1 MKTLDGILYRFRG
14 YVLGALAIAL
24 CILPARQIE
33 IACAPDAPTTT
44 AFILCLAGIL
54 LRIKTRQ
61 FIGEHTRGSIHAA
74 DILVKAGPYA
84 CTRHPLYISNTLIA
98 LSAILF
104 HLGIAPV
111 AIPFALV
118 VILFEFFLAH
128 AENHVFPGV
137 LCRLGDLDVV
147 IVVLF
152 IATRKESFHVLNE
165 GPPLCSKHWISPEW
179 QSVPWPRPPLK
190 FLSWIRIFI

>member
-98 LSAILF
+98 LSAILLWSSCSNSSSPMPKTGF
-104 HLGIAPV
+104 SKGSS
-111 AIPFALV
+111 
-118 VILFEFFLAH
+118 
-128 AENHVFPGV
+128 
-137 LCRLGDLDVV
+137 
-147 IVVLF
+147 
-152 IATRKESFHVLNE
+152 ATNGGNGNPAR
-165 GPPLCSKHWISPEW
+165 
-179 QSVPWPRPPLK
+179 
-190 FLSWIRIFI
+190 